1 MNYETRVADL
11 SGTPD
16 VLVEEVERIDGRSR
30 RRRLL
35 IAAGVVIALLIGGSM
50 LYFGSG
56 EETAFPPPQGEQ
68 VPTVSVMAPGR
79 TTVQGVIS
87 ATGTLAARHEI
98 ARPES
103 HDHEAGPRIGV
114 QPGGL

>member
-16 VLVEEVERIDGRSR
+16 VLVEEVERTDGRTR

-50 LYFGSG
+50 L
-56 EETAFPPPQGEQ
+56 
-68 VPTVSVMAPGR
+68 
-79 TTVQGVIS
+79 
-87 ATGTLAARHEI
+87 
-98 ARPES
+98 
-103 HDHEAGPRIGV
+103 
-114 QPGGL
+114 